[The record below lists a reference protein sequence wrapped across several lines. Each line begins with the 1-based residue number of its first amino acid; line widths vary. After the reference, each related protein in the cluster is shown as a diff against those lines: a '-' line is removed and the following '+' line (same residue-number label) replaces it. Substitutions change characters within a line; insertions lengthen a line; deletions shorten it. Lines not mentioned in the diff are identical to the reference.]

1 MNETENPVTTIQSEN
16 TKATIENLSMALTAF
31 SRSLS
36 SIRSSDQL
44 IGITTLFSDLSNSM
58 SLIVEKA
65 GIPQNSFDF
74 LKELD
79 FQNEYIE
86 LDEDSCTSINT
97 ILESTASTSTPPKI
111 SKGKI
116 SLYNFVS
123 LMISIFGVLLTI
135 YYHKTDSIETQK
147 TYMEER
153 QHREEEI
160 QLQKQELNY
169 ITDHTKYIEDML
181 NELIDHVKS
190 QEHLQMIPGSDSELP
205 KISALSDE
213 VPESPDEVPNHSG
226 ATADECDSP

>member
-16 TKATIENLSMALTAF
+16 TKASIENLSIALTAF
-31 SRSLS
+31 SRSIS
-36 SIRSSDQL
+36 SIYSFDQL
-44 IGITTLFSDLSNSM
+44 AESAARLSDLSRSLNS
-58 SLIVEKA
+58 IIEKS
-65 GIPQNSFDF
+65 GIPQDSFDF
-74 LKELD
+74 LKKLD

-86 LDEDSCTSINT
+86 LDEDSCTSINA

-135 YYHKTDSIETQK
+135 YYHKTDSIEAQK
-147 TYMEER
+147 TYMEE
-153 QHREEEI
+153 QQYREEEI

-169 ITDHTKYIEDML
+169 ITDHTEYIEDML

-205 KISALSDE
+205 KISALSGE